1 VQKPTKKLSAA
12 EAVQKIQA
20 FCAYQERTHQE
31 VKNKLFG
38 FGLYTNEVDEL
49 LTLLITDGFL
59 NEERFAKAFAGGKF
73 RIKNWG
79 RIKITHALEA
89 KGLTKNCIQSGMQEI
104 DEIDYQD
111 TLQKLLIKKSL
122 QWEEEDSFTK
132 RNKLASYAIRKGFES
147 ELVWKFVRQ
156 IVDG

>member
-1 VQKPTKKLSAA
+1 M
-12 EAVQKIQA
+12 QKIRA

-49 LTLLITDGFL
+49 LTHLITDGFL

-111 TLQKLLIKKSL
+111 ALQKLLIKKSL
-122 QWEEEDSFTK
+122 QWQEEDSFIM

-147 ELVWKFVRQ
+147 ELVWKFVKR
-156 IVDG
+156 IVEE